1 MSTIGAL
8 ATAPAPAGL
17 AVVRV
22 SGERAREVLSA
33 LFKGLKSSPVDN
45 PRKLVFGEVLDFQSG
60 EPIDKGLG
68 VFMPGPFSYT
78 GEDIAEFQ
86 FHGSPL
92 LVEKVL
98 RSLFAY
104 GVTPAEPGEFT
115 KRAFLNGKLDL
126 VQAEAVSDLINATS
140 EESLK
145 IASEAMRGKLSGF
158 IEEVGTPL
166 RESLAEIEASIDFPD
181 EDISPQTLTQV
192 KNSIQTVK
200 EKIDSLVYSYHF
212 GHVVR
217 EGFRVLLYGP
227 VNAGKSSL
235 LNLMLAKDRA
245 IVSPEAGTTRDFIE
259 ETVNYEGFNFIF
271 SDVAGIRETSDIVE
285 TEGVERAH
293 DKVEWA
299 DLVWMV
305 VDATTDNWR
314 EILEAL
320 HGRAKEVWLIVNKVD
335 LNPSAIGSVM
345 CSKCTRNYYVSA
357 IKKTGREA
365 LFEGLIETLK
375 GKSPGDTSLVVTH
388 ERHRKALVTASSALQ
403 SALEGIELPLEFL
416 AVELRRALT
425 SLDEIIGKTYT
436 DDLLSVIFSKFCIGK

>member
-1 MSTIGAL
+1 MSTIAAL
-8 ATAPAPAGL
+8 ATAPAPSGL
-17 AVVRV
+17 AVIRV
-22 SGERAREVLSA
+22 SGERAREVLNS

-45 PRKLVFGEVLDFQSG
+45 PRKLVFGEVLDFQTS
-60 EPIDKGLG
+60 EPIDNGLG

-145 IASEAMRGKLSGF
+145 IASEAMRGKLSRF

-166 RESLAEIEASIDFPD
+166 REALAEIEASVDFPD
-181 EDISPQTLTQV
+181 EEISPKTISEIRNTIT
-192 KNSIQTVK
+192 NTK
-200 EKIDSLVYSYHF
+200 EIVDSLIYSYQF

-217 EGFRVLLYGP
+217 EGFRVLLYGA

-235 LNLMLAKDRA
+235 LNMMLGKNRA
-245 IVSPEAGTTRDFIE
+245 IVSSEAGTTRDFIE
-259 ETVNYEGFNFIF
+259 ETVSFEGFNFIF
-271 SDVAGIRETSDIVE
+271 SDVAGIRETKDFVE
-285 TEGVERAH
+285 IEGVERAE

-299 DLVWMV
+299 DLIWMV

-314 EILEAL
+314 EILESL
-320 HGRAKEVWLIVNKVD
+320 HRRAKEVWLVVNKVD
-335 LNPSAIGSVM
+335 LNPSAIGNIVCEK
-345 CSKCTRNYYVSA
+345 CSRNFYISA
-357 IKKTGREA
+357 LKKSGRES
-365 LFEGLIETLK
+365 LFQALIETLK
-375 GKSPGDTSLVVTH
+375 GRSPSENSLVVTH
-388 ERHRKALVTASSALQ
+388 ERHRKALVGASSALE
-403 SALEGIELPLEFL
+403 SALEGLDLPLEFL
-416 AVELRRALT
+416 AVELRRALN

-436 DDLLSVIFSKFCIGK
+436 EDLLSMIFSKFCIGK

>member
-22 SGERAREVLSA
+22 SGERAREVLNA
-33 LFKGLKSSPVDN
+33 LFKGLKTNPVDN

-192 KNSIQTVK
+192 KNAIQNVK
-200 EKIDSLVYSYHF
+200 EKIDSLIYSYHF

-235 LNLMLAKDRA
+235 LNLMLGKDRA

-271 SDVAGIRETSDIVE
+271 SDVAGIRETSDLVE
-285 TEGVERAH
+285 TEGVERAQ
-293 DKVEWA
+293 DRVEWA

-335 LNPSAIGSVM
+335 LNPGAIGSVM
-345 CSKCTRNYYVSA
+345 CNKCTRNYYVSA

-365 LFEGLIETLK
+365 LFEGLIEILK
-375 GKSPGDTSLVVTH
+375 GKSPGDSSLVVTH

-436 DDLLSVIFSKFCIGK
+436 EELLSVFFS